1 MEFMVGDMND
11 FCVSRCV
18 SLSDLIDG
26 LIHFSQNFLGGSD
39 NIRQSIL
46 KITVTYVT
54 FYKIFLANK
63 CSKFLYTFNKIA
75 LMLKTGVLYT
85 GPHNK
90 TLRHFI
96 QSEGISTTFIQSINQ
111 SRQPTSEHL
120 ENAETTKKKG
130 SR

>member
-1 MEFMVGDMND
+1 MCQSVRFD
-11 FCVSRCV
+11 F
-18 SLSDLIDG
+18 DG

-39 NIRQSIL
+39 NIIQSIL

-75 LMLKTGVLYT
+75 LMLKLGVLYT

-90 TLRHFI
+90 TLS
-96 QSEGISTTFIQSINQ
+96 QKASAQPSLDSINQ
-111 SRQPTSEHL
+111 GNQRLNT
-120 ENAETTKKKG
+120 
-130 SR
+130 